1 MLNHLSRWAIGDFYV
16 QNGSGLQ
23 LTSYH
28 LPFSIFLV
36 FVQAVK
42 WKTQVSKKNHCNCY
56 LLAEVVRI
64 IPNCLQT
71 LGGIPPG
78 GL

>member
-42 WKTQVSKKNHCNCY
+42 WKTQVSKKIIVIAICY
-56 LLAEVVRI
+56 ILNVLCIGFRI
-64 IPNCLQT
+64 GVSVCHFRF
-71 LGGIPPG
+71 
-78 GL
+78 

>member
-42 WKTQVSKKNHCNCY
+42 WKTQVSKKIIVIAICY
-56 LLAEVVRI
+56 ILNVLCI
-64 IPNCLQT
+64 
-71 LGGIPPG
+71 GG